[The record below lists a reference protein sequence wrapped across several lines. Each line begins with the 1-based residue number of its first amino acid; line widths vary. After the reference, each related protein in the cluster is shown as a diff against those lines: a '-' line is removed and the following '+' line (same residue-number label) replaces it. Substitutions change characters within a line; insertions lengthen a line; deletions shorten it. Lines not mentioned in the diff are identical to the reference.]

1 MLKTKNINNDIV
13 KKLLHYS
20 EIMSNLYNQLYTL
33 EINGKK
39 DSKQYSELIE
49 LTYHMKTKEK
59 AVYDSIPFQ
68 YLSNYMDYFMK
79 IEEELGNA
87 NLCVGKALFT
97 ENSSYITIRITNQL
111 NYMLEELYEY
121 EEEEELEKFMD
132 EEDSLSP
139 SEYSS
144 LFPQDASLLNDMEID
159 SFHEHILDA
168 SIIFLDELIENLND
182 IKLKDFLKK
191 NKYINA
197 FSNTIIEEEY
207 LFHDMTLS
215 LNMIN
220 KNDYRKRKHILEC
233 AYNSSISY
241 IKNLLKEKTYK
252 DNKTFIVNL
261 SLLKAYLYHLSDE
274 SIVRLINKL
283 YSMKNKNPDEEKA
296 KTKIIKEMKDTL
308 NKVS

>member
-197 FSNTIIEEEY
+197 F
-207 LFHDMTLS
+207 
-215 LNMIN
+215 
-220 KNDYRKRKHILEC
+220 
-233 AYNSSISY
+233 
-241 IKNLLKEKTYK
+241 
-252 DNKTFIVNL
+252 
-261 SLLKAYLYHLSDE
+261 
-274 SIVRLINKL
+274 
-283 YSMKNKNPDEEKA
+283 
-296 KTKIIKEMKDTL
+296 
-308 NKVS
+308 